1 MPRKFIT
8 RQDVTNN
15 AKDGVLEIGPN
26 DVITAAAEEIASR
39 RSISIVRQS
48 GSSSSPSSP
57 PPLPRPAISAPS
69 RLDRSNDASQKDHVI
84 VAAVG
89 RNRSSVLAE
98 ITMRL
103 AELNANIL
111 DISQTIVREYFSLL
125 LIADISNINGDF
137 KGFKTSL
144 EQLSTDGDY
153 QITVQHEAV
162 FRAMHRI

>member
-26 DVITAAAEEIASR
+26 DVITAAAEEIAR
-39 RSISIVRQS
+39 RRNIEITRQGQS
-48 GSSSSPSSP
+48 ASSSSAP

-69 RLDRSNDASQKDHVI
+69 RLDRSAETQDANHVI

-89 RNRSSVLAE
+89 RNRTSVLAE

-111 DISQTIVREYFSLL
+111 DINQTIVREYFSLL
-125 LIADISNINGDF
+125 LIADINSISGDF
-137 KGFKTSL
+137 KGFKQAL

-153 QITVQHEAV
+153 QITVQHEDV